1 MKKIKKFAMNKI
13 IVSSLCLIL
22 LLLFT
27 FFPTKERINIE
38 VIETNNKQKNDIYLL
53 DEDDYVSKVNVYFD
67 SENVTENIRERIN
80 MLINGCNELDNF
92 YPLIPKN
99 TIINNIK
106 VNKDSVYLDFSKE
119 LLNVNKYLE
128 EKMIESIVYTVTEIN
143 GINNVYILVDGKSLT
158 NYPNSNNKIEYPLTR
173 KYGINKE
180 YDINNFENI
189 NKTIVFFLKQD
200 NNNTYYVPVTKISNI
215 KDEKINIIIS
225 ELKSSINSQKKL
237 KNYIN
242 DNLKLLDYKND
253 NNILSITFNEYIYD
267 NKTIS
272 NEVKELLTRSIF
284 ENYYIDKIIFKTEKN
299 NNIFVSMR

>member
-237 KNYIN
+237 NSYIN

-253 NNILSITFNEYIYD
+253 NNILSLTFNEYIYD

-284 ENYYIDKIIFKTEKN
+284 ENYDVDKIIFNTEKN